1 MDNFSLIFFINLVFF
16 SSLLLFRNVFIPLI
30 ITVGFLAAIFWLIKN
45 NKLRPEQ
52 LQVPFPKINL
62 NSINYISGVA
72 CLVLFLILE
81 KYIGFNSALL
91 SAFFLFSHLNKL
103 DSRAGFSM
111 ALIILIITAVLSI
124 SKNLKAGQEMAI
136 LAYYFLIVGAVW
148 ATMEL
153 RHEEAEEGK
162 IIYRI

>member
-1 MDNFSLIFFINLVFF
+1 MIFFINLVFF
-16 SSLLLFRNVFIPLI
+16 ASLLLFRNVFIPLI
-30 ITVGFLAAIFWLIKN
+30 ITVVFLAGIFWLIKN

-52 LQVPFPKINL
+52 LQVPFPKITLNNL
-62 NSINYISGVA
+62 NYISSIV
-72 CLVLFLILE
+72 CLILFLLLE

-111 ALIILIITAVLSI
+111 ALIILIITAILSI

-148 ATMEL
+148 ATIEL
-153 RHEEAEEGK
+153 RREEGKENK